1 MKKRHAI
8 CGAAFFLANVATGPA
23 QTDPGL
29 SIKPAGVTLSGEKIG
44 PEKAP
49 VDWSRPEPEA
59 TDFFATEEEK
69 EFLRA
74 AADGQ
79 VWAQARLGI
88 IYVNTPDDNARMEL
102 GRGMLEH
109 AASQDSPDALF
120 ELAKMALAGRGMA
133 RSPSTA
139 FGHMKRAAEL
149 GLPEAEYEIAS
160 MYSEGRGTTKDQ
172 VAALEWAR
180 KAAAN
185 SLPKAAVAVG
195 MIMLQSRDNAT
206 QSEGLEMIDRA
217 AASGNKE
224 AIIILATAY
233 AQGHQGVAKDEK
245 RAEGLL
251 MPPAQEGDAECQFA
265 LASLYKFGDTFT
277 ARRDEAQMW
286 LHRAADQGHAKALE
300 ILSSGKI
307 QRPAEAASPAE

>member
-1 MKKRHAI
+1 MMRRQAI
-8 CGAAFFLANVATGPA
+8 CGAAFFLANVAASTA

-29 SIKPAGVTLSGEKIG
+29 SIKPAGMTLSGERLA

-49 VDWSRPEPEA
+49 VDLSRPEPEA

-88 IYVNTPDDNARMEL
+88 IYVNTPNDTARMEL
-102 GRGMLEH
+102 GRGMLEQ
-109 AASQDSPDALF
+109 AAKQDSPDALF
-120 ELAKMALAGRGMA
+120 ALAKMALAGRGME
-133 RSPSTA
+133 RSPSAA

-149 GLPEAEYEIAS
+149 GLPEAEYELAS
-160 MYSEGRGTTKDQ
+160 MYSEGRGTTQDQ

-185 SLPKAAVAVG
+185 SHPTAAVAVG

-224 AIIILATAY
+224 AVIILATAY

-265 LASLYKFGDTFT
+265 LASLYRFGDTFT
-277 ARRDEAQMW
+277 ALRDEAQMW
-286 LHRAADQGHAKALE
+286 LQRAADQRHAKALE
-300 ILSSGKI
+300 ILSLGEK
-307 QRPAEAASPAE
+307 QQPAKPASPAE